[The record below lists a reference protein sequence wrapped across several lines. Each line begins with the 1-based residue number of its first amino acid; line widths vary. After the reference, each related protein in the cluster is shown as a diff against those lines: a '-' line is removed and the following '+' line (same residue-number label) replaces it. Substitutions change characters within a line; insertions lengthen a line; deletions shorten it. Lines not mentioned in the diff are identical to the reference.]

1 MGLLE
6 DLFKQIGDFIQEKP
20 KKENNDVSISEKV
33 KEIAKEVKSTD
44 GSSNNIGSSLN
55 SSESGSSIANSLT
68 SGETSNSYIQS
79 ENIKELV
86 EKKYNLV
93 DSQNKLKGNL
103 FTKLINNAN
112 EIIGD
117 ANRKKG
123 NTKIKYN

>member
-1 MGLLE
+1 MRLLE

-55 SSESGSSIANSLT
+55 SSESVSSIASSLT

-93 DSQNKLKGNL
+93 DSQNKLKENL

>member
-55 SSESGSSIANSLT
+55 SSESVSSIANSLT

-86 EKKYNLV
+86 EKK
-93 DSQNKLKGNL
+93 
-103 FTKLINNAN
+103 I
-112 EIIGD
+112 
-117 ANRKKG
+117 
-123 NTKIKYN
+123 